1 MSEHHRSWGPSHQ
14 QLALR
19 HRHMIW
25 PWLALGAVILLVMAQ
40 TSWWVPGVIAL
51 GPLASWAASSG
62 ALERAWHR
70 LRAAER
76 HGELGGAQEEL
87 PAGESVRRR
96 MLRMGAGAYLGQR
109 HGRWVVADPEHAV
122 LVLGPPRSGKT
133 SEVVIP
139 AVLAAPNAVV
149 STATK
154 PDVMAATWRARAEIG
169 EVWLY
174 DPAGSSVEL
183 PPGVRPL
190 HWSPVAAAGT
200 WEEALLTARAMA
212 AAGQA
217 GRGSV
222 NEEHWRERASALLA
236 PLLYAANLGF
246 HPIAAVLS
254 WVLRLD
260 LDKPGKILE
269 DHDAQVACDVLAGIA
284 RTESRERSS
293 IFSATAGTL
302 AAYNSDAVRRSAA
315 EVNFNPAYF
324 PTGSDTVYI
333 TAAAHRQALCAP
345 LVVGLL
351 EQIRH
356 ATYEHAATRPHARG
370 CPPVLFCL
378 DELANIAPI
387 HDLQALI
394 SEAGGQGLHIL
405 ACLQDLSQARARW
418 GESVAEGLLTLFQTK
433 LILRGIADAKTLE
446 AVSLVVGEYDRQ
458 MASATAGRTESHG
471 FFAPDTY
478 SESVTHST
486 QRQRVLTPGEIARP
500 PRGRALMLEGV
511 EWQLIRTT
519 PWYRTAPWR
528 EVAGVSE
535 PAAPK
540 LAGRPRGEGMSPAG
554 AHAMTPPSPTART

>member
-1 MSEHHRSWGPSHQ
+1 MSDYSRSWGPSHQ
-14 QLALR
+14 RLDLRRR
-19 HRHMIW
+19 HRIW
-25 PWLALGAVILLVMAQ
+25 TWLALGALLLLAITQ
-40 TSWWVPGVIAL
+40 IGSSPSAVIASAL
-51 GPLASWAASSG
+51 LLTWIGASG
-62 ALERAWHR
+62 ALGRAWQL

-76 HGELGGAQEEL
+76 HGKPASASEQL
-87 PAGESVRRR
+87 PAGEILRRR

-109 HGRWVVADPEHAV
+109 HGRWVVSDPEHAV

-139 AVLAAPNAVV
+139 AVLAAPNALV

-174 DPAGSSVEL
+174 DPAGSSVAL
-183 PPGVRPL
+183 PPGVRAL

-212 AAGQA
+212 AAGRA
-217 GRGSV
+217 ARGST

-236 PLLYAANLGF
+236 PLLYAAYLDYR
-246 HPIAAVLS
+246 PIAAVLT
-254 WVLRLD
+254 WVLRFD
-260 LDKPGKILE
+260 LDTPGKILE
-269 DHDAQVACDVLAGIA
+269 DHGAQVPCDVLAGIA

-302 AAYNSDAVRRSAA
+302 AAYNSDAVRQSAA
-315 EVNFNPAYF
+315 QADFNPSDF
-324 PTGSDTVYI
+324 PSSSDTIYI
-333 TAAAHRQALCAP
+333 TAPAHRQALCAP

-356 ATYEHAATRPHARG
+356 ATYEHAAKQPQGRT

-387 HDLQALI
+387 HDLQALV

-405 ACLQDLSQARARW
+405 ACLQDLSQARVRW

-433 LILRGIADAKTLE
+433 LILRGIADPKTLE
-446 AVSLVVGEYDRQ
+446 AVSLVAGEYDRQ
-458 MASATAGRTESHG
+458 MASATQGRTEGHG

-486 QRQRVLTPGEIARP
+486 QRQRILTPGEIARP
-500 PRGRALMLEGV
+500 PRGRALLLEGV
-511 EWQLIRTT
+511 DWQLIRTT

-528 EVAGVSE
+528 EAAGLCE
-535 PAAPK
+535 PAAAQS
-540 LAGRPRGEGMSPAG
+540 AGRARGAGMSPTG
-554 AHAMTPPSPTART
+554 AHAMTPPSPTARA